1 MGLVILDYRVQTS
14 AFKNFLVLDIIY
26 GISKRMKADIVMGN
40 VGLLHEQVQGRSEE
54 TLKRDVEWR
63 LEQLEEK
70 VKKSVDLQNGR

>member
-14 AFKNFLVLDIIY
+14 AFKIFLVLDIIY
-26 GISKRMKADIVMGN
+26 GISKRTKADMGN
-40 VGLLHEQVQGRSEE
+40 VGLLHKQVQGHSEE
-54 TLKRDVEWR
+54 TLKSDEEWR